1 MVPALYHLSVWGQTA
16 ERQEERGRQTDT
28 QTGGTRPRERTVHLE
43 ETERSHSGGRR
54 GTQGVQAWASSCCA
68 LVAGVM
74 KGQSPT
80 FLGHFFISEVEGII
94 AKRRESSPRLMTS
107 VTHLHVC

>member
-1 MVPALYHLSVWGQTA
+1 M
-16 ERQEERGRQTDT
+16 
-28 QTGGTRPRERTVHLE
+28 HLE

-54 GTQGVQAWASSCCA
+54 GTQGVQAWASPCCA
-68 LVAGVM
+68 LVA
-74 KGQSPT
+74 PT